1 MAIQIRS
8 NQIADSQVGAAK
20 LDLSSGTF
28 NFASATVQVATPS
41 ADAQAANKGYV
52 DSVAQGLDVK
62 DSCKVATTANI
73 TLSGT
78 QTIDG
83 IAVAADD
90 RVLVKNQ
97 STASENGL
105 YLCKAGAWSR
115 TDDLAAG
122 VDAAGAFV
130 FIEQGST
137 QADAG
142 FVCTSDK
149 GAAVVGTN
157 ALAFTQFSGAGS
169 VEAGNGLSRSGSTLS
184 VNLDGSTLAVSGSGV
199 KVADGGIS
207 DAQISNSAAIA
218 VSKLAASSV
227 TLGGVTVSLG
237 GSDATPAFNL
247 QDATGYAT
255 GSLVGTISNAQLAGS
270 ISEDKLAGS
279 ISNGKLANSSV
290 SFGGV
295 SLALGA
301 SDATPAFDLA
311 DATNYPTS
319 SLVGTITNA
328 QLAGSIANAKLAN
341 SSISIGGVTL
351 ALGGSDSTPALDL
364 ADATNYP
371 TSSLVGTITN
381 AQLAGSIDQAKLAG
395 SIPDSKLNDISTANK
410 VLGSAVQLKASGSG
424 IANDSG
430 LKINTDGSTVQ
441 VNGSGTLEVKDNG
454 VTAAKVSFAPQID
467 FFTPNGS
474 AQNFELSNTIPS
486 GFEGMM
492 VFRNGVALKQVA
504 SSPADVDEFALNRTG
519 GSGGVSRIELGAAP
533 SSSDTLNCFYIS

>member
-8 NQIADSQVGAAK
+8 NQIADSQVGASK

-83 IAVAADD
+83 IGVLADE

-199 KVADGGIS
+199 KVADGGIA

-341 SSISIGGVTL
+341 SSVSYGGVSL
-351 ALGGSDSTPALDL
+351 ALGASDATPAFDL

-395 SIPDSKLNDISTANK
+395 SIPDSKLNDISSANK

-430 LKINTDGSTVQ
+430 LKINTDGTTVQ

>member
-8 NQIADSQVGAAK
+8 NQIADSQIGVSK

-28 NFASATVQVATPS
+28 NFASATLQVATPS

-90 RVLVKNQ
+90 RVLVKAQ
-97 STASENGL
+97 STASQNGL

-122 VDAAGAFV
+122 SDAAGVFV

-157 ALAFTQFSGAGS
+157 PLSFTQFSGAGA

-207 DAQISNSAAIA
+207 DAQISNSAAIS
-218 VSKLAASSV
+218 VSKLASSSV
-227 TLGGVTVSLG
+227 SLGGVTVSLG
-237 GSDATPAFNL
+237 
-247 QDATGYAT
+247 
-255 GSLVGTISNAQLAGS
+255 
-270 ISEDKLAGS
+270 
-279 ISNGKLANSSV
+279 
-290 SFGGV
+290 
-295 SLALGA
+295 
-301 SDATPAFDLA
+301 
-311 DATNYPTS
+311 
-319 SLVGTITNA
+319 
-328 QLAGSIANAKLAN
+328 
-341 SSISIGGVTL
+341 
-351 ALGGSDSTPALDL
+351 
-364 ADATNYP
+364 
-371 TSSLVGTITN
+371 
-381 AQLAGSIDQAKLAG
+381 
-395 SIPDSKLNDISTANK
+395 
-410 VLGSAVQLKASGSG
+410 
-424 IANDSG
+424 
-430 LKINTDGSTVQ
+430 
-441 VNGSGTLEVKDNG
+441 
-454 VTAAKVSFAPQID
+454 
-467 FFTPNGS
+467 
-474 AQNFELSNTIPS
+474 
-486 GFEGMM
+486 
-492 VFRNGVALKQVA
+492 
-504 SSPADVDEFALNRTG
+504 
-519 GSGGVSRIELGAAP
+519 
-533 SSSDTLNCFYIS
+533 